1 MKTDKIL
8 SQAAKDIIS
17 KATEAGRYSDIMKKD
32 PLEPPYM
39 APSLDPEAYPDVCI
53 VSHSRCM
60 MPLIRDQVL
69 FNL

>member
-17 KATEAGRYSDIMKKD
+17 EATKAGRYDGIATKN

-39 APSLDPEAYPDVCI
+39 APSLNPEEYPDVCI
-53 VSHSRCM
+53 VSHPCCM